1 MDPDA
6 GTGRAEEMVER
17 PPPGGITQHPPPP
30 FSHHLKHPV
39 GGCVRALFTICR
51 LCCAVV
57 PCPRA
62 TRLPLRR
69 DMVHSES
76 RLRDPGS
83 CATQVAQILSE
94 RRFMVMP
101 EDAVF
106 TAA

>member
-1 MDPDA
+1 
-6 GTGRAEEMVER
+6 MVAYHSAT
-17 PPPGGITQHPPPP
+17 IT
-30 FSHHLKHPV
+30 HHSSYLCTHS
-39 GGCVRALFTICR
+39 FTPSANHLRVLRSASPYRR
-51 LCCAVV
+51 LSV
-57 PCPRA
+57 
-62 TRLPLRR
+62 RR

-94 RRFMVMP
+94 RRFMP

>member
-62 TRLPLRR
+62 TRQQEAGAKWIQ
-69 DMVHSES
+69 D
-76 RLRDPGS
+76 
-83 CATQVAQILSE
+83 VARS
-94 RRFMVMP
+94 
-101 EDAVF
+101 
-106 TAA
+106 